1 MKRRN
6 GRLALV
12 GGAALIATIG
22 VAACGGANSDRVSTA
37 DGPSGDVTTSSSTTS
52 GYPDI
57 PTAPDSSTTTSS
69 STTTTTILASPTEP
83 TTLVLTGTH
92 AGTEHFALGTGRCP
106 QIDHHLDE
114 TWTATNGIV
123 LTFSNAYCGEL
134 DAQGRWSSTG
144 TYTLGNANGAVQ
156 GRTNNAVDKVPSP
169 GGPYH
174 LAIDS
179 GTGLFAGA
187 TGSCAV
193 EEHLVMVRFGEQT
206 HSGPFTCTFTLPAR
220 TQEPTPPAPGS

>member
-1 MKRRN
+1 MKHRT
-6 GRLALV
+6 GRLAFV
-12 GGAALIATIG
+12 GGAVLLAIIG
-22 VAACGGANSDRVSTA
+22 VGACGGANSDRVSTA
-37 DGPSGDVTTSSSTTS
+37 GGPSGDAATSSSTTS
-52 GYPDI
+52 GYPDD
-57 PTAPDSSTTTSS
+57 PTAPDSSTTT
-69 STTTTTILASPTEP
+69 TTTLASPAEP
-83 TTLVLTGTH
+83 TAVVLTGTH

-114 TWTATNGIV
+114 TWTATNGTV
-123 LTFSNAYCGEL
+123 LRFSNAYCGEL

-144 TYTLGNANGAVQ
+144 TYTLGNATGAVQ
-156 GRTNNAVDKVPSP
+156 GRTNSAVDKVPSP

-174 LAIDS
+174 LTVDS

-206 HSGPFTCTFTLPAR
+206 HSGPFTCTFTPPAP